1 VWRSRIQSYDS
12 TFGLEATD
20 ALTLNWLSQP
30 SYHPSQPA
38 VSVFDDRTQYWNPLT
53 PNAGVINPN
62 TGTQVR
68 VKSVSARGNFMQVEV
83 RPAK

>member
-1 VWRSRIQSYDS
+1 
-12 TFGLEATD
+12 
-20 ALTLNWLSQP
+20 
-30 SYHPSQPA
+30 
-38 VSVFDDRTQYWNPLT
+38 VFDDRTQYWNPLT